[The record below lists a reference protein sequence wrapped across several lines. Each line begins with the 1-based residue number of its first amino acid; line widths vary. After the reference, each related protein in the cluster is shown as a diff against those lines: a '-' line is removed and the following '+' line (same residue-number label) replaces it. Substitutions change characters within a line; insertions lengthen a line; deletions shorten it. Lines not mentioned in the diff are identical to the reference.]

1 MTSDPVGNILLVLRH
16 QLFEEVLVELAEEV
30 FLQLDLLA
38 LSLLVILAEMLA
50 VTQLVCPV
58 RLGSVSAAGAHK
70 QTLEE
75 AESVRTL
82 IVRNVIRGLWNNL
95 NTDGLMHNKRHSIDL
110 ITSGI

>member
-1 MTSDPVGNILLVLRH
+1 MAGDPVGDILLVLRH
-16 QLFEEVLVELAEEV
+16 QLLEEVLVELAEEV

-38 LSLLVILAEMLA
+38 LSLLVILSEMLA

-70 QTLEE
+70 QTLEK

-95 NTDGLMHNKRHSIDL
+95 NTDGLKHNKRHSIDL